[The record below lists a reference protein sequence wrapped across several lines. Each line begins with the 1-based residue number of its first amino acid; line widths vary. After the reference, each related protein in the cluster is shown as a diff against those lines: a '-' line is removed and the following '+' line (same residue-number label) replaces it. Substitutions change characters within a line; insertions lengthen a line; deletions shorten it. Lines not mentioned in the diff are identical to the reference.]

1 MYLYIAFAIPAVL
14 MAGVLIW
21 HYGLLEPQIEDGSST
36 NNSSDPSY
44 S

>member
-1 MYLYIAFAIPAVL
+1 MYLYIAFAIPAMV

-21 HYGLLEPQIEDGSST
+21 HYGLLERQIKDGSTT